1 MEDFHVLPSRSP
13 SETSSQSD
21 IEMINLSDFTPNEP
35 PLHDQPRGGNDDD
48 GHDDDDDDDDDEQED
63 RSNSALLPHNDRT
76 RGRERSPERLLELW
90 PQIKSIVIEVSES
103 QFSVTAVIS
112 TCLDCPHSLTYNNK
126 LVIHR
131 KTYGP
136 GFGEH

>member
-1 MEDFHVLPSRSP
+1 
-13 SETSSQSD
+13 
-21 IEMINLSDFTPNEP
+21 MINLSDITRDEA
-35 PLHDQPRGGNDDD
+35 PLHDQPRGGDDDD
-48 GHDDDDDDDDDEQED
+48 GDDDADDDEQED
-63 RSNSALLPHNDRT
+63 RSNSALLPHHDRT

-103 QFSVTAVIS
+103 QFSFTVEYTSLAVIS
-112 TCLDCPHSLTYNNK
+112 TQCSDCPHPLTYNNK

-136 GFGEH
+136 GSGEH